1 MKSIS
6 KVNFMVQPSE
16 KELGKG
22 LSQGQGSFIH
32 SFTFFSE
39 VKFLDGF
46 KSILFYLTFALCLC
60 MKHCLGDPSPIH
72 HDVVLH

>member
-22 LSQGQGSFIH
+22 LPQGQGSFIH
-32 SFTFFSE
+32 SFTFFSVQSE
-39 VKFLDGF
+39 VFGWFQKHP
-46 KSILFYLTFALCLC
+46 SLFYFCSVPLYETL
-60 MKHCLGDPSPIH
+60 PR
-72 HDVVLH
+72 